1 MQVLYHIFKGILNFF
16 NALSC
21 LKNKASRDFLRTH
34 FVYNLSDTFHAVSN
48 VKVCMKKLPQKRQNR
63 PADASRFSVSFRY

>member
-21 LKNKASRDFLRTH
+21 LKNKASRDFLRAH
-34 FVYNLSDTFHAVSN
+34 FVYNLSDAFHAVSN
-48 VKVCMKKLPQKRQNR
+48 VKVGIKK
-63 PADASRFSVSFRY
+63 SRKNVKTGLLMQAGFRCHFRY